1 MKPSAIMLLLLS
13 VHSAAFLASARLAA
27 TTRLAMTALP
37 ATGPAN
43 RAAVGINMY
52 LPEDEPQALLSRVQW
67 VKTESGLSFKE
78 IEAGSGAV
86 PGPRETVTI
95 AYKASF
101 LSSGEIIEQTAASR
115 PLTITLGADFLPMF
129 QEAVEG
135 MAVGGRRRVLMPPS
149 SQYSRLE
156 EETIQFELE
165 LVAVKTAREAALF
178 KLQQAIGNNRNL
190 FRLALFLTFLP
201 DILNFVGVTPPGAGA
216 IVSDAAFLRA
226 PELASAA
233 AQHAP
238 VALDA
243 ANRWAE
249 GALSLLN

>member
-1 MKPSAIMLLLLS
+1 MSDVGKGAVIVFGAPVRRFPDYLITVAGAAAAAQHRNVRAPSDRRTHAAKPSAIMLLLLS

-52 LPEDEPQALLSRVQW
+52 LPEDEPHALLSRVQW

-101 LSSGEIIEQTAASR
+101 LSSGGYAEAGQTRLCWGAAE
-115 PLTITLGADFLPMF
+115 
-129 QEAVEG
+129 EAAPHG
-135 MAVGGRRRVLMPPS
+135 DASQMQKRRRP
-149 SQYSRLE
+149 
-156 EETIQFELE
+156 
-165 LVAVKTAREAALF
+165 
-178 KLQQAIGNNRNL
+178 
-190 FRLALFLTFLP
+190 
-201 DILNFVGVTPPGAGA
+201 AGGGGGGK
-216 IVSDAAFLRA
+216 RG
-226 PELASAA
+226 
-233 AQHAP
+233 
-238 VALDA
+238 
-243 ANRWAE
+243 RW
-249 GALSLLN
+249 

>member
-1 MKPSAIMLLLLS
+1 MMMLLSL
-13 VHSAAFLASARLAA
+13 HSAAFLASARLAA
-27 TTRLAMTALP
+27 TPRLAMTALP

-52 LPEDEPQALLSRVQW
+52 LPEDEPHALLSRVQW

-135 MAVGGRRRVLMPPS
+135 MAVGGTRRVLMPPS

-178 KLQQAIGNNRNL
+178 KVQQAIGNNRNL
-190 FRLALFLTFLP
+190 FRLALFLNFL
-201 DILNFVGVTPPGAGA
+201 GVTPPGAGA
-216 IVSDAAFLRA
+216 PVSDAAFLRA

-249 GALSLLN
+249 SALSLLN

>member
-1 MKPSAIMLLLLS
+1 MMLLLS

-43 RAAVGINMY
+43 RAAVGVNMY

-135 MAVGGRRRVLMPPS
+135 MAVGGTRRVLMPPS

-156 EETIQFELE
+156 ENHPVRAGAGEDRTGGGALQAAAGHRQQPQP
-165 LVAVKTAREAALF
+165 VPPRAVLDLPPGHPQLPRRHASWRGRARE
-178 KLQQAIGNNRNL
+178 RR
-190 FRLALFLTFLP
+190 RLPQGTRSH
-201 DILNFVGVTPPGAGA
+201 T
-216 IVSDAAFLRA
+216 
-226 PELASAA
+226 
-233 AQHAP
+233 
-238 VALDA
+238 
-243 ANRWAE
+243 
-249 GALSLLN
+249 

>member
-1 MKPSAIMLLLLS
+1 MILLLS
-13 VHSAAFLASARLAA
+13 LQSAAFLASARRLAA
-27 TTRLAMTALP
+27 T
-37 ATGPAN
+37 TGPAN
-43 RAAVGINMY
+43 RAAVGMY

-67 VKTESGLSFKE
+67 VKTEGGLSFKE
-78 IEAGSGAV
+78 IETGKGAV

-115 PLTITLGADFLPMF
+115 PLTITLGSEGMF
-129 QEAVEG
+129 PEAVEG
-135 MAVGGRRRVLMPPS
+135 MAVGGTRRVLMPPS

-156 EETIQFELE
+156 KETIQFDLE
-165 LVAVKTAREAALF
+165 LVAVKTSRQAALF
-178 KLQQAIGNNRNL
+178 KVQQAIGNNRNL
-190 FRLALFLTFLP
+190 FRLALLLTFLP
-201 DILNFVGVTPPGAGA
+201 DILNFLGVTPPGAGA
-216 IVSDAAFLRA
+216 PVSDAAFLRA

-233 AQHAP
+233 AQHGP

-249 GALSLLN
+249 SALSLLN